1 MKSASTGSFLLV
13 SLLLLSVTNFL
24 AYYDV
29 NQISPQKVIDPLLF
43 ASTRSFASIGAHLVS
58 ALITSPSLL
67 TPSQRMRLSSLAV
80 ITGSVG
86 RVTAIQARAD
96 ALEETLKLDF
106 VSGIFSPRSYHP
118 TLDESASD
126 IGATYVWQNVTDG
139 HGRRIDG
146 SGVIVGIIDTGV
158 DLSHP
163 DLKFPNGTSKVLSLW
178 DQTVSG
184 KPPKGFTYG
193 VECSWDE
200 INDGKCSE
208 RDTFGH
214 GTHVASIA
222 ASSGLA
228 SGKYHGIAPGASL
241 LVVKSG
247 APVCNGENWT
257 FEDNA
262 IIDGLEYLVE
272 KARELKMRLVVNL
285 SMGGNI
291 GGHDDSS
298 PLELALDDLNSEGV
312 IVTVAAGNDAH
323 SQGHATGSLGR
334 TKSTSVNWGL
344 LGKAS
349 SATVDLWFPRD
360 RDISVTLLTPSGQLV
375 QGPTAS
381 DVASTSDGLV
391 SIASSTAAKG
401 KELVISVQTQG
412 TLKLSGW
419 SVVLNL
425 IDDGPSVMWDAWVD
439 SDSCAYPSISFSTGE
454 GYVINVNG
462 TVSVPATSRGAIA
475 VGAYV
480 SKNSWLNR
488 LGKNVSAQD
497 YDVGEI
503 ASFSSRGPTRDGRTK
518 PEISAPG
525 LFIAAARS
533 SDVPP
538 SDSDPDQ
545 YHRVLAGTSMAAP
558 HVAGV
563 VALMLQYNPQLT
575 SREVR
580 SILIEGA
587 NLDDFTGFIE
597 SPRGSDEWG
606 WGKVDARTAT
616 SLFRVSSFL
625 PLLPSAFAVNLTAD
639 GEPRWLL
646 KGGEVLTL
654 RFLSGN
660 TQTLEVNRQTFRA
673 NSTRYLVAEDR
684 AAFISNGVFEPRVE
698 VQYLLTLESPL
709 GHAEGEGWYD
719 AGAYANFTVAPLE
732 TSRGLSHLLG
742 VTFFFDHWV
751 DEHGDQVRSGSL
763 LMDSPHS
770 LRASWS
776 ARVTDWRPILLVGVL
791 LVVLVLVLESR
802 GGRLRKQQANGL
814 VTNQSLSE

>member
-1 MKSASTGSFLLV
+1 M
-13 SLLLLSVTNFL
+13 LLLLSIANFL

-29 NQISPQKVIDPLLF
+29 NQIAPQKVIDPLLS
-43 ASTRSFASIGAHLVS
+43 ASTHYSASIGAHLVS
-58 ALITSPSLL
+58 ALITSPGLL

-80 ITGSVG
+80 IAGSVG
-86 RVTAIQARAD
+86 RVTTIQVPAD
-96 ALEETLKLDF
+96 ALEETVKLDF
-106 VSGIFSPRSYHP
+106 VSGLFSPRSYHP

-139 HGRRIDG
+139 HGKPVDG
-146 SGVIVGIIDTGV
+146 SGVIIGIIDTGV

-163 DLKFPNGTSKVLSLW
+163 DLRFPNGTSKVMSLW
-178 DQTVSG
+178 DQTMSG
-184 KPPKGFTYG
+184 KPPKGFSYG
-193 VECSWDE
+193 VECSWSE
-200 INDGKCSE
+200 INDGKCYE

-228 SGKYHGIAPGASL
+228 SGKYRGIAPGASL
-241 LVVKSG
+241 LIVKSG
-247 APVCNGENWT
+247 EPVCDGENWT

-262 IIDGLEYLVE
+262 LIDGLEYLVE
-272 KARELKMRLVVNL
+272 KARDLKMRLVVNL

-298 PLELALDDLNSEGV
+298 PLELALDDLDSEGV

-334 TKSTSVNWGL
+334 AMSTSVNWGL

-349 SATVDLWFPRD
+349 SATVDLWFPRG
-360 RDISVTLLTPSGQLV
+360 REISATLLTPSGQAV
-375 QGPTAS
+375 QGPTTS
-381 DVASTSDGLV
+381 DGASTSDGLV

-401 KELVISVQTQG
+401 NELVISVQTEG

-419 SVVLNL
+419 SLVLNL
-425 IDDGPSVMWDAWVD
+425 TDDGPSVMWDAWVD
-439 SDSCAYPSISFSTGE
+439 SDSCSYPSISFSTGE
-454 GYVINVNG
+454 GYVIDVNG

-480 SKNSWLNR
+480 SKNSWLNK
-488 LGKNVSAQD
+488 LGKNVSAKD
-497 YDVGEI
+497 YDVGDI

-538 SDSDPDQ
+538 SNDDPDQ

-575 SREVR
+575 SREAR
-580 SILIEGA
+580 SILIQGA

-616 SLFRVSSFL
+616 SFFRVSSFL
-625 PLLPSAFAVNLTAD
+625 PLLPSEFAVNLTAG
-639 GEPRWLL
+639 GEPRWL

-660 TQTLEVNRQTFRA
+660 TQTLEVNRQTFGA

-684 AAFISNGVFEPRVE
+684 ATFISNGVFEPRVE

-709 GHAEGEGWYD
+709 SHAEGEGWYD
-719 AGAYANFTVAPLE
+719 AGTYANFTVTPLE

-751 DEHGDQVRSGSL
+751 DEHGDQVPSGSL

-776 ARVTDWRPILLVGVL
+776 ARLTDWRPILLMGTL

-802 GGRLRKQQANGL
+802 GRLRKQQANGL
-814 VTNQSLSE
+814 VTNQSLSAR